1 MPELSAAEF
10 SGAAYGSIRGF
21 HQPVSFA
28 VSLSGSTHFT
38 VTTNTALMDA
48 DVSGTSSLTINGN
61 AASVIANISGQAKY
75 NGYGIMATDNAVV
88 KASGQA
94 SVYVNVGKVFTTDAS
109 GQSKIYY
116 RGNPATKNI
125 IQTGMG
131 RVVIE

>member
-94 SVYVNVGKVFTTDAS
+94 NVYVNVGKVFTADAS
-109 GQSKIYY
+109 GHGKIYY

-131 RVVIE
+131 RVVNE